1 MFKPLKSQISSL
13 QQTVELQGL
22 RTRENYS
29 PAIAQQAELAYRYKQ
44 LLERLMSG
52 LNADDASEE
61 SLAAAR
67 EIEQLTA
74 LWLTSL
80 LKIAPNM
87 PNGLGVAA
95 AYREEM
101 FGKLGE
107 AIDFESVN
115 AEALTAAKER
125 TAVRK
130 SYARPAFPAQAAQQE
145 IAYAVSQQQ
154 QGGSRRKAKKAKKER

>member
-1 MFKPLKSQISSL
+1 MTPRSA
-13 QQTVELQGL
+13 
-22 RTRENYS
+22 TRVRA
-29 PAIAQQAELAYRYKQ
+29 AIAQQAELAYRYKQ
-44 LLERLMSG
+44 LLKRLMSG
-52 LNADDASEE
+52 LMNADDASEE
-61 SLAAAR
+61 SLALAL

-87 PNGLGVAA
+87 PNGLSVAA

-107 AIDFESVN
+107 AIDFES
-115 AEALTAAKER
+115 
-125 TAVRK
+125 
-130 SYARPAFPAQAAQQE
+130 AAQQE

-154 QGGSRRKAKKAKKER
+154 QGGSRKAKKARLSGVIP